1 MLLKQGANSM
11 KYTKRLRKYI
21 FKYKGRLFL
30 GFLLGTLF
38 SACDIIIPFLI
49 GCIIDIFDE
58 ISYCSSFVCSDSLID
73 SIIKILLIILSLVI
87 LLILFNYFFVCAVSY
102 IFTLFNGYY
111 GVFTL

>member
-38 SACDIIIPFLI
+38 SALNQHP
-49 GCIIDIFDE
+49 
-58 ISYCSSFVCSDSLID
+58 
-73 SIIKILLIILSLVI
+73 
-87 LLILFNYFFVCAVSY
+87 
-102 IFTLFNGYY
+102 
-111 GVFTL
+111 